1 MVDVR
6 LVFYLDYQ
14 KELDLILEKEMCS
27 GLYLWET
34 LYQNSLFDY

>member
-27 GLYLWET
+27 CLYW
-34 LYQNSLFDY
+34 